1 MRFVMTK
8 ADTKR
13 EPLQAQLTPHPA
25 TANLTPREWE
35 TMRLVRL
42 GLSDKEI
49 AQHMHI
55 ETCTVNAFLKR
66 IFPKLAMHTRHQA
79 VQKVFGGAPET

>member
-1 MRFVMTK
+1 MAK

-13 EPLQAQLTPHPA
+13 EPWLAQFTPNQASA
-25 TANLTPREWE
+25 KLTPREWE

-49 AQHMHI
+49 GQRMQI
-55 ETCTVNAFLKR
+55 ETCTVNGFLKR
-66 IFPKLAMHTRHQA
+66 IFPKLGMHTRRQA
-79 VQKVFGGAPET
+79 VQKLFGAEPQT

>member
-1 MRFVMTK
+1 MTK

-13 EPLQAQLTPHPA
+13 EPLLAQLTPDPA
-25 TANLTPREWE
+25 PANLTPREWE
-35 TMRLVRL
+35 TMTLVRL

-49 AQHMHI
+49 GQRMHI

-66 IFPKLAMHTRHQA
+66 IFPKLGMHTRRQA
-79 VQKVFGGAPET
+79 AQKLFGATPQT